1 MLEKVFENKI
11 KKLLKEKQAY
21 YVKFFGC
28 GITTAGTPD
37 ILACVNGHFL
47 GIECKADNG
56 RLSEM
61 QRLKLKTIQSS
72 GGIGIVAAPCSWYDI
87 VKLINCVSYGEL
99 DNARI
104 IADTINS
111 KWKLQREIMEKKIGK
126 TEAAIYSIYSDYKRL
141 SSDFEKLKNL
151 VTDCLQ
157 NDSLNS
163 HGTDIFDMIMDID
176 YHLDRIYV
184 PLNDAYNNI
193 FVRSKK

>member
-1 MLEKVFENKI
+1 MEKN
-11 KKLLKEKQAY
+11 
-21 YVKFFGC
+21 
-28 GITTAGTPD
+28 
-37 ILACVNGHFL
+37 
-47 GIECKADNG
+47 
-56 RLSEM
+56 
-61 QRLKLKTIQSS
+61 
-72 GGIGIVAAPCSWYDI
+72 
-87 VKLINCVSYGEL
+87 
-99 DNARI
+99 
-104 IADTINS
+104 
-111 KWKLQREIMEKKIGK
+111 KLQVV
-126 TEAAIYSIYSDYKRL
+126 IYSIHSDYKRL

>member
-37 ILACVNGHFL
+37 ILTCVNGHFI

-61 QRLKLKTIQSS
+61 QRLKLKAIQNS
-72 GGIGIVAAPCSWYDI
+72 GA
-87 VKLINCVSYGEL
+87 
-99 DNARI
+99 
-104 IADTINS
+104 
-111 KWKLQREIMEKKIGK
+111 IMEKNKLQVV
-126 TEAAIYSIYSDYKRL
+126 IYSIHSDYKKL
-141 SSDFEKLKNL
+141 STDFEKLKNL
-151 VTDCLQ
+151 VTECLQ
-157 NDSLNS
+157 NENIER
-163 HGTDIFDMIMDID
+163 HGMDIFNLIMDID

-184 PLNDAYNNI
+184 PLNDAYNDI